1 VFGLDLALA
10 FSCFTLIHHHRSRPV
25 LRPQARKQAG
35 SRQAVLVERNRIW
48 RASSPHALHHLDS
61 NPSLTQLILKH
72 RPSHRALPSTTLLPP
87 PRRILR
93 QLSRAGGHRLSF
105 LFDHGP
111 RIVWATQAFIQQIR
125 MRRRLYDPS
134 FLSAT
139 LVHSANLDGIWIG
152 NIN

>member
-1 VFGLDLALA
+1 LGPG
-10 FSCFTLIHHHRSRPV
+10 CTLNPPSPIQPSAPTS
-25 LRPQARKQAG
+25 PQARKQEEA
-35 SRQAVLVERNRIW
+35 SNRIW

-61 NPSLTQLILKH
+61 SPSPTQLILKH

-87 PRRILR
+87 PRRLLR

-111 RIVWATQAFIQQIR
+111 CIVWATQAFIQQIR
-125 MRRRLYDPS
+125 TRRRLYDPS
-134 FLSAT
+134 FFSAT
-139 LVHSANLDGIWIG
+139 LVHSANLDGIWTG